1 MDFDYED
8 DIWVI
13 REMDEKSQHYK
24 KAFRFRFDFIEQPVI
39 RGVYKK
45 YVSAMLQSQK
55 NTTSKLYTDLR
66 NFKYFVRFAAEN
78 GIEDLSSLDNDMAER
93 FVAHLKSV
101 RKRNG
106 EPLSYKYQKKVL
118 DGLKCLIAWC
128 RIYSPEDVPANEI
141 FAGNEFS
148 GTNRRLL
155 IEFIPDDVV
164 AQINDALVYEKNIY
178 VKYGIIIMETTGIRK
193 GDLFLLETGCVEPHP
208 INGHM
213 MSWFEHKTGKYH
225 AKIPVPPEC
234 AEAVRKLKE
243 ETDEYRDRA
252 PEELKKYLFLHPY
265 RRVGADE
272 YGNISLVRESSFN
285 QWLNEFVIRNE
296 IKDQS
301 GEIYHL
307 TPHQFRRTLGTDM
320 FSKGISI
327 NVIQEVLGH
336 SSPGTTRSFYADVKD
351 QERAE
356 VMARVGVIGNIDK
369 ISRNHFGNV
378 ADFEWFK
385 ENKNTGACLCD
396 GYCTSPVVDGKVCD
410 RLLRRQ
416 KCYTCSRYITT
427 PEYLDEHKMHLERLE
442 KQVEAGKIY
451 GEHYEGHFRGTI
463 NVLRQIIKELEKL
476 KNDKR

>member
-164 AQINDALVYEKNIY
+164 AQINDALVYEKTYN
-178 VKYGIIIMETTGIRK
+178 
-193 GDLFLLETGCVEPHP
+193 
-208 INGHM
+208 
-213 MSWFEHKTGKYH
+213 
-225 AKIPVPPEC
+225 
-234 AEAVRKLKE
+234 
-243 ETDEYRDRA
+243 
-252 PEELKKYLFLHPY
+252 
-265 RRVGADE
+265 
-272 YGNISLVRESSFN
+272 
-285 QWLNEFVIRNE
+285 
-296 IKDQS
+296 
-301 GEIYHL
+301 
-307 TPHQFRRTLGTDM
+307 
-320 FSKGISI
+320 
-327 NVIQEVLGH
+327 
-336 SSPGTTRSFYADVKD
+336 
-351 QERAE
+351 
-356 VMARVGVIGNIDK
+356 
-369 ISRNHFGNV
+369 
-378 ADFEWFK
+378 
-385 ENKNTGACLCD
+385 
-396 GYCTSPVVDGKVCD
+396 
-410 RLLRRQ
+410 
-416 KCYTCSRYITT
+416 
-427 PEYLDEHKMHLERLE
+427 
-442 KQVEAGKIY
+442 
-451 GEHYEGHFRGTI
+451 
-463 NVLRQIIKELEKL
+463 
-476 KNDKR
+476 